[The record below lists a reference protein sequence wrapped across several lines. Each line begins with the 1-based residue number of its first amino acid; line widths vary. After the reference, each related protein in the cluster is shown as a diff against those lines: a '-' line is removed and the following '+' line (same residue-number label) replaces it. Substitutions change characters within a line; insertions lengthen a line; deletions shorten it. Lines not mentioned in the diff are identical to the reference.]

1 MSITSLSDPYP
12 VQPLRGVLDTAIRL
26 PGSKSITNR
35 ALILAA
41 LAQGDTCLEG
51 VLFSRDTEI
60 MLAALLAMGF
70 SIGIEREQCRLRIR
84 GEGGRIPNANA
95 TIDVGNA
102 GTAARFLTA
111 MLCLHPNGSYQLD
124 GDPPMRGRPMRGLTD
139 ALQSLGVA
147 ECTFHREPG
156 HFPFTLHSRGWSG
169 GHCKV
174 DAAASSQILSAL
186 LLTAPCGSA
195 PTYLTCDG
203 VRPSYVTITR
213 AMCNHFGAGM
223 DSADNMAKYT
233 IPPNGYRAPSNG
245 RYAIEPDLSAASYWL
260 ALTLIHGGSTTL
272 PLLGQDTLQGD
283 VRFAELLTLHGLQVE
298 RGENQWRVSSPGLTE
313 LKPVDFNSVDFEHFS
328 DTFLTYAAI
337 MPLLGLPMQIEGIAH
352 TRRQETDRIAGMAHE
367 LARLGQQV
375 HETESSITIQPNT
388 EALRSFALEARAHGR
403 LLEVET
409 YEDHRFA
416 MSFGVLASYD
426 LIGDGAPWLAI
437 RNPSCCGKTYPDF
450 FQVLATR
457 ETINPKSVKNPK
469 WKTTTG

>member
-1 MSITSLSDPYP
+1 MSITPLPDPYP
-12 VQPLRGVLDTAIRL
+12 VQPLRGPLDATIRL
-26 PGSKSITNR
+26 PGSKSLTNR
-35 ALILAA
+35 ALVLAA

-60 MLAALLAMGF
+60 MLAALQALGF
-70 SIGIEREQCRLRIR
+70 SIGIEREQCRLRIH
-84 GEGGRIPNANA
+84 GEGGCIPNAQA
-95 TIDVGNA
+95 TIEVGNA

-111 MLCLHPNGSYQLD
+111 MLCLHPGGTYQLD

-139 ALQSLGVA
+139 ALESLGVA
-147 ECTFHREPG
+147 EFTFHGEPG
-156 HFPFTLHSRGWSG
+156 HFPFTLRSRGWSG
-169 GHCKV
+169 GHCVV

-186 LLTAPCGSA
+186 LLTAPCGSG
-195 PTYLTCDG
+195 PTHLICDG

-213 AMCNHFGAGM
+213 AMCNHFGASI
-223 DSADNMAKYT
+223 DSADNDNKYT
-233 IPPNGYRAPSNG
+233 ILPDGYRAPDNG
-245 RYAIEPDLSAASYWL
+245 QYAIEPDLSAASYWL

-283 VRFAELLTLHGLQVE
+283 VRFAELLSLHGLQVE
-298 RGENQWRVSSPGLTE
+298 REEQQWRVSSPGLAG

-337 MPLLGLPMQIEGIAH
+337 LPLLGLPMQIEGITH

-375 HETESSITIQPNT
+375 HETEGSLTLQPNN
-388 EALRSFALEARAHGR
+388 EALRSFALEARTHGR

-426 LIGDGAPWLAI
+426 LIGDGEPWLAI
-437 RNPSCCGKTYPDF
+437 RNPSCCSKTYPDF
-450 FQVLATR
+450 FQILAGVG
-457 ETINPKSVKNPK
+457 S
-469 WKTTTG
+469 